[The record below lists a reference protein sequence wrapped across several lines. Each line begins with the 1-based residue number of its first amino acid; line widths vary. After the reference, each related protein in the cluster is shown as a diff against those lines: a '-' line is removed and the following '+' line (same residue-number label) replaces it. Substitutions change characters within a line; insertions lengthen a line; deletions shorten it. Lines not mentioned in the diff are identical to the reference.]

1 MTVTDGDAWAT
12 SHELCIGNRE
22 LPTAPANCQLLLPTA
37 NCQLLLPTATHPFTS
52 SSNVRMSLM
61 AWSTSSF
68 FVPS

>member
-1 MTVTDGDAWAT
+1 MTVVGGGAWAT
-12 SHELCIGNRE
+12 GHELCIGNRE
-22 LPTAPANCQLLLPTA
+22 
-37 NCQLLLPTATHPFTS
+37 LPTATHPFTS